1 MSKLLLPPNAT
12 PLEQALAELAGRATL
27 SNVDLPITGIKLT
40 NPPDAWLDFLIF
52 EWGLS
57 EFLPYFD
64 DKRTLIKSALYF
76 NRIRGTKRAVHLA
89 LSWADLTAGIV
100 EYQPSETMANL
111 AQSLAKSNYKPYLHF
126 GEFDLLINDD
136 FDKTQLTK
144 AIELANLAKPL
155 RSRLTRLVGGYD
167 RSKFVL
173 DCSKLSDGLLSND
186 SGVRLTQSDLA
197 YPLPNIELPKLSLK
211 HSFLQEL
218 VFPESDIE
226 MIATVNYCFVIKSWV
241 AGMPRLDDL
250 ADPVEVQMVSSAGG
264 TLQSVNYVGQ
274 VWTDQPWTDES
285 WGQVREMVSVAY
297 KIV

>member
-1 MSKLLLPPNAT
+1 MNKLLLPPNAT

-64 DKRTLIKSALYF
+64 DKRALIKSALYF

-126 GEFDLLINDD
+126 GEFDLTIDD
-136 FDKTQLTK
+136 NFNKNQITK
-144 AIELANLAKPL
+144 AVELANLAKPL

-167 RSKFVL
+167 RRKFVL
-173 DCSKLSDGLLSND
+173 DDSRLSDALLSDD
-186 SGVRLTQSDLA
+186 SGVRLTQDDLA
-197 YPLPNIELPKLSLK
+197 YPLAVDDLPKVSLRRT
-211 HSFLQEL
+211 HTAEINY
-218 VFPESDIE
+218 PTPTIE
-226 MIATVNYCFVIKSWV
+226 TAITITYHLHIKSWQ
-241 AGMPRLDDL
+241 ADMPYLDDL
-250 ADPVEVQMVSSAGG
+250 PDPVEVQMVTSGGG
-264 TLQSVNYVGQ
+264 TLPPAIYVGQ
-274 VWTDQPWTDES
+274 VWADQPWTDES